1 MNTALEAAGSKLRL
15 DLGRAIGAVGEHP
28 RRGVALVQEPIQLL
42 AVMDRRIGPLVAP
55 DQLVLGIRIH
65 VVLVPEKTLAVLLR
79 PARVAILLAQFG
91 RLAVPLPR
99 YPSGLHRLV
108 LVTAVALLGDRH
120 DRGINHLP
128 TTRHVALGGEV
139 LVKTVEQLRSRN
151 IPLATCEPLNKNSK
165 K

>member
-1 MNTALEAAGSKLRL
+1 
-15 DLGRAIGAVGEHP
+15 
-28 RRGVALVQEPIQLL
+28 
-42 AVMDRRIGPLVAP
+42 MDRRIGHLVAAGSAC
-55 DQLVLGIRIH
+55 DRR
-65 VVLVPEKTLAVLLR
+65 VLL
-79 PARVAILLAQFG
+79 
-91 RLAVPLPR
+91 
-99 YPSGLHRLV
+99 
-108 LVTAVALLGDRH
+108 TTVALLGDRH

>member
-1 MNTALEAAGSKLRL
+1 MEKNA
-15 DLGRAIGAVGEHP
+15 P
-28 RRGVALVQEPIQLL
+28 R
-42 AVMDRRIGPLVAP
+42 
-55 DQLVLGIRIH
+55 VLGIRIP

-91 RLAVPLPR
+91 RLVVPRLR
-99 YPSGLHRLV
+99 YPSGLHRRV
-108 LVTAVALLGDRH
+108 LVTTVALLGNRH